1 MKEQQLV
8 FLIPKHKAGG
18 GYVHLRKPGSE
29 TDAICG
35 LSSPDFMPSVEPDR
49 VAFCP
54 KCRELLWQMIRLH
67 QR

>member
-1 MKEQQLV
+1 MNEQLV
-8 FLIPKHKAGG
+8 FLIPKHKGEER
-18 GYVHLRKPGSE
+18 YVHLRMPGSA

-49 VAFCP
+49 VAFCA

-67 QR
+67 HRR